1 MTPHT
6 SKVSFIEFV
15 TLMGMMTAMTALSI
29 DAALPALGE
38 IGHALKIADSNDNQ
52 LIISLLFAGMAI
64 GQLFYGP
71 LSDSIGRKNS
81 IYIGFI
87 IYLIGCLFSIFST
100 DLSTMLV
107 GRFLQGLGA
116 AGPRIVTMALIR
128 DRYEGR
134 EMARVMSFI
143 MTVFIFV
150 PAVAPAFGEA
160 ILYFWEWE
168 AIFVSFLLIAL
179 LSLGWFALRQ
189 EETLPRALRIPFSLL
204 HIYRGAKET
213 CLNRTAF
220 AYTVA
225 TGIIFGAFLG
235 YLSSAQ
241 QIFQDAYLTGEAFA
255 LYFGLLAV
263 AIGLA
268 SFLNAKLVMRY
279 GMRRISGYAINAL
292 VSVSALFFLFA
303 FAFNGL
309 PPFYSFM
316 LYGLITFFCLGLL
329 FGNLN
334 AMAME
339 PLGHIAGVGAAVV
352 GSLSTFIS
360 VPLGILIG
368 RFYDG
373 TILPLVAGFALLG
386 LLAGAVFR
394 YASVAPLHTVEI
406 DSEAA
411 YREKTGGNT

>member
-6 SKVSFIEFV
+6 SKVSFVEFV
-15 TLMGMMTAMTALSI
+15 TLMGLMTAMTALSV

-38 IGHALKIADSNDNQ
+38 IGHALNISDSNDNQ

-64 GQLFYGP
+64 GQIIYGP
-71 LSDSIGRKNS
+71 LSDTVGRKSS
-81 IYIGFI
+81 IYIGIFI
-87 IYLIGCLFSIFST
+87 FIIGCLFSIFST
-100 DLSTMLV
+100 DLPTMLV

-116 AGPRIVTMALIR
+116 AGPRIVSMALIR

-134 EMARVMSFI
+134 EMARVMSFV

-160 ILYFWEWE
+160 LLFLWNWE
-168 AIFVSFLLIAL
+168 AIFISFLIIAIL
-179 LSLGWFALRQ
+179 ALAWFALRQ
-189 EETLPRALRIPFSLL
+189 EETLPRSARVPFSLR
-204 HIYRGAKET
+204 HIYKGVKET

-220 AYTVA
+220 GYTIA

-241 QIFQDAYLTGEAFA
+241 QIFQDAYKTGDAFA
-255 LYFGLLAV
+255 LYFGLLSI

-268 SFLNAKLVMRY
+268 SFLNARLVLRH
-279 GMRRISGYAINAL
+279 GMRKISGYAINTITI
-292 VSVSALFFLFA
+292 VSAFFFIYA
-303 FAFNGL
+303 FTLNGL
-309 PPFYSFM
+309 PPFYSFI
-316 LYGLITFFCLGLL
+316 LYGLVTFFCMGLL

-360 VPLGILIG
+360 IPLGVLIG
-368 RFYDG
+368 RLYDG
-373 TILPLVAGFALLG
+373 NILPLVAGFAVLG
-386 LLAGAVFR
+386 LFAGFVFN
-394 YASVAPLHTVEI
+394 YASGSTMQPVQLDDE
-406 DSEAA
+406 SSS
-411 YREKTGGNT
+411 N

>member
-1 MTPHT
+1 MTPYT
-6 SKVSFIEFV
+6 SNVSFAEFV
-15 TLMGMMTAMTALSI
+15 TLMAIMTAMTALSI

-38 IGHALKIADSNDNQ
+38 IGHALNILNSNDNQ

-64 GQLFYGP
+64 GQIIYGP

-81 IYIGFI
+81 IYIGFGL
-87 IYLIGCLFSIFST
+87 YLLGCLFSILST
-100 DLSTMLV
+100 DLTTMLI

-116 AGPRIVTMALIR
+116 AGPRIVTIALIR

-143 MTVFIFV
+143 MSVFIFV
-150 PAVAPAFGEA
+150 PAVAPAFGQA
-160 ILYFWEWE
+160 ILFVWEWE
-168 AIFVSFLLIAL
+168 AIFVSFLLIGL
-179 LSLGWFALRQ
+179 LTLVWFALRQ
-189 EETLPRALRIPFSLL
+189 EETLLQADRVPFSLR
-204 HIYRGAKET
+204 HIYRGVKET

-220 AYTVA
+220 GYTIA
-225 TGIIFGAFLG
+225 TGIILGAFLG

-241 QIFQDAYLTGEAFA
+241 QIFQDAYKTGDAFV
-255 LYFGLLAV
+255 LYFGLLSV

-268 SFLNAKLVMRY
+268 SFLNARLVMRY
-279 GMRRISGYAINAL
+279 GMRRISGNAIYTVAA
-292 VSVSALFFLFA
+292 VSALFYLFA
-303 FAFNGL
+303 YAYNGL

-316 LYGLITFFCLGLL
+316 LYGSVTFFCMGLL

-360 VPLGILIG
+360 VPLGVLIG

-373 TILPLVAGFALLG
+373 NILPLVAGFAVLG
-386 LLAGAVFR
+386 LLAGAVFH
-394 YASVAPLHTVEI
+394 YASISPLQPVEL
-406 DSEAA
+406 D
-411 YREKTGGNT
+411 EKK

>member
-1 MTPHT
+1 MTPHI
-6 SKVSFIEFV
+6 SKVSFFEFV

-38 IGHALKIADSNDNQ
+38 IGHALNIKESNDNQ

-64 GQLFYGP
+64 GQIFYGP

-81 IYIGFI
+81 IYIGFVL
-87 IYLIGCLFSIFST
+87 YLIGCLFSIFST
-100 DLSTMLV
+100 DLTTMLV

-143 MTVFIFV
+143 MSVFIFV

-160 ILYFWEWE
+160 VLYFWEWE

-179 LSLGWFALRQ
+179 FSLVWFALRQ
-189 EETLPRALRIPFSLL
+189 EETLPRTARVPFSLR

-220 AYTVA
+220 GYTIA

-241 QIFQDAYLTGEAFA
+241 QIFQDAYRTGEAFA

-268 SFLNAKLVMRY
+268 SFTNARLVMRY
-279 GMRRISGYAINAL
+279 GMRRISGYAINTTVA
-292 VSVSALFFLFA
+292 VSSLFFLFA
-303 FAFNGL
+303 FTFNGL
-309 PPFYSFM
+309 PPFFSFM
-316 LYGLITFFCLGLL
+316 LYGVITFFCLGLL

-373 TILPLVAGFALLG
+373 TILPLVAGFAVLG

-394 YASVAPLHTVEI
+394 YASVAALQTVEI
-406 DSEAA
+406 DGEAA
-411 YREKTGGNT
+411 FGEKTGGNT

>member
-6 SKVSFIEFV
+6 SKASFIEFV

-38 IGHALKIADSNDNQ
+38 IGHALNIVDSNDNQ

-64 GQLFYGP
+64 GQIIYGP

-81 IYIGFI
+81 IYIGFAL
-87 IYLIGCLFSIFST
+87 YLIGCLVSIFST
-100 DLSTMLV
+100 DLTTMLV
-107 GRFLQGLGA
+107 GRFFQGLGA
-116 AGPRIVTMALIR
+116 AGPRIVTVALIR

-143 MTVFIFV
+143 MSVFIFV

-179 LSLGWFALRQ
+179 LTLVWFGLRQ
-189 EETLPRALRIPFSLL
+189 EETLPRAARVPFSLL
-204 HIYRGAKET
+204 RIYRGVKET

-220 AYTVA
+220 SYTIA
-225 TGIIFGAFLG
+225 AGIIFGAFVG

-241 QIFQDAYLTGEAFA
+241 QIFQDAYRTGDAFA

-268 SFLNAKLVMRY
+268 SFLNARLVMRY
-279 GMRRISGYAINAL
+279 GMRRISGYAINTITA
-292 VSVSALFFLFA
+292 VSALFFL
-303 FAFNGL
+303 
-309 PPFYSFM
+309 Y
-316 LYGLITFFCLGLL
+316 
-329 FGNLN
+329 
-334 AMAME
+334 
-339 PLGHIAGVGAAVV
+339 
-352 GSLSTFIS
+352 
-360 VPLGILIG
+360 
-368 RFYDG
+368 
-373 TILPLVAGFALLG
+373 
-386 LLAGAVFR
+386 
-394 YASVAPLHTVEI
+394 
-406 DSEAA
+406 
-411 YREKTGGNT
+411 